1 MNVNYEYYRLFYYVC
16 KYHSITRAANVLRM
30 SQPNVTRALNR
41 LEEQLGCKLLVR
53 STRGVTMTPEGEV
66 LFAHVEIAQE
76 QLQAGESELAGI
88 TALESGALTISA
100 SETALNVF
108 LLDKLREFHRRYPGV
123 RLRIANHSTPQA
135 IRALGRGL
143 VDLCVITTPA
153 RLESTMR
160 RTLLMPFQEIL
171 IAGRNFEF
179 LQGRCWALKE
189 LQQYPL
195 ICLGSETMTYAFYNQ
210 FYLSN
215 NLVLQPDTEAATTD
229 QVVPGL
235 EKLVGDESRRLGLGY
250 VPQNFAKDALA
261 AGDVF
266 TIQLKEEIPTRHVV
280 LVQDGGRVPNA
291 AAREFARMLNSSVTQ
306 QNAP

>member
-143 VDLCVITTPA
+143 VVQC
-153 RLESTMR
+153 
-160 RTLLMPFQEIL
+160 
-171 IAGRNFEF
+171 
-179 LQGRCWALKE
+179 
-189 LQQYPL
+189 L
-195 ICLGSETMTYAFYNQ
+195 ICRGCCLIGHPCAGARAGGSLCDHHPGPVGIHDAPYPA
-210 FYLSN
+210 
-215 NLVLQPDTEAATTD
+215 DA
-229 QVVPGL
+229 VPGNS
-235 EKLVGDESRRLGLGY
+235 DCRQGL
-250 VPQNFAKDALA
+250 
-261 AGDVF
+261 
-266 TIQLKEEIPTRHVV
+266 
-280 LVQDGGRVPNA
+280 
-291 AAREFARMLNSSVTQ
+291 
-306 QNAP
+306 

>member
-16 KYHSITRAANVLRM
+16 KYRSITRAANVLRM

-41 LEEQLGCKLLVR
+41 LEQQLGCKLLVR
-53 STRGVTMTPEGEV
+53 STRGVTLTPEGEI

-88 TALESGALTISA
+88 TALESGTLTIGA
-100 SETALNVF
+100 SETALNIF
-108 LLDKLREFHRRYPGV
+108 LLDKLREFHLRYPGV

-153 RLESTMR
+153 RIEPAMR
-160 RTLLMPFQEIL
+160 RTLLMPFHEIL
-171 IAGRNFEF
+171 IAGRDFSF
-179 LQGRCWALKE
+179 LQGRSWSLKE
-189 LQQYPL
+189 LQAYPL

-210 FYLSN
+210 FYMTH
-215 NLVLQPDTEAATTD
+215 NLILQPDTEAATTD
-229 QVVPGL
+229 QVVP
-235 EKLVGDESRRLGLGY
+235 LVKSGLGLGY
-250 VPQNFAKDALA
+250 VPQNFARDALA

-266 TIQLKEEIPTRHVV
+266 AIQLKEEIPARNIV
-280 LVQDGGRVPNA
+280 LVQDASRVPNA
-291 AAREFARMLNSSVTQ
+291 AAREFERMLNNSVMPQ
-306 QNAP
+306 GAP

>member
-135 IRALGRGL
+135 IR
-143 VDLCVITTPA
+143 
-153 RLESTMR
+153 
-160 RTLLMPFQEIL
+160 TLLMPFQEIL
-171 IAGRNFEF
+171 IAGRDFEF
-179 LQGRCWALKE
+179 LQGRRWALKE

-229 QVVPGL
+229 QVVP
-235 EKLVGDESRRLGLGY
+235 LVKSGLGLGY

>member
-16 KYHSITRAANVLRM
+16 KYRSITRAANVLRM

-41 LEEQLGCKLLVR
+41 LEQQLGCKLLVR
-53 STRGVTMTPEGEV
+53 STRGVTLTPEGEI

-88 TALESGALTISA
+88 TALESGTLTIGA
-100 SETALNVF
+100 SETALNIF
-108 LLDKLREFHRRYPGV
+108 LLDKLREFHLRYPGV

-153 RLESTMR
+153 RIEPAMR
-160 RTLLMPFQEIL
+160 RTLLMPFHEIL
-171 IAGRNFEF
+171 IAGREFDF
-179 LQGRCWALKE
+179 LQGRSWSLKE
-189 LQQYPL
+189 LQAYPL

-210 FYLSN
+210 FYMMN
-215 NLVLQPDTEAATTD
+215 NLILQPDTEAATTD
-229 QVVPGL
+229 QVVP
-235 EKLVGDESRRLGLGY
+235 LVKSGLGLGY
-250 VPQNFAKDALA
+250 VPQNFARDALA

-266 TIQLKEEIPTRHVV
+266 AIQLKEEIPARNIV
-280 LVQDGGRVPNA
+280 LVEDAGRVPNA
-291 AAREFARMLNSSVTQ
+291 AAREFVRMLNNSVMPQ
-306 QNAP
+306 DAP

>member
-1 MNVNYEYYRLFYYVC
+1 MLDGQKLCGGNADFIRTAAALPDVV
-16 KYHSITRAANVLRM
+16 SVRA
-30 SQPNVTRALNR
+30 
-41 LEEQLGCKLLVR
+41 EQLAEEGKTPLFFARGGKLL
-53 STRGVTMTPEGEV
+53 GVIAVADV
-66 LFAHVEIAQE
+66 LKPD
-76 QLQAGESELAGI
+76 S
-88 TALESGALTISA
+88 
-100 SETALNVF
+100 
-108 LLDKLREFHRRYPGV
+108 
-123 RLRIANHSTPQA
+123 PQA

-179 LQGRCWALKE
+179 LQGRRWALKE

-229 QVVPGL
+229 QVVP
-235 EKLVGDESRRLGLGY
+235 LVKSGLGLGY

>member
-53 STRGVTMTPEGEV
+53 STRGVTMTP
-66 LFAHVEIAQE
+66 
-76 QLQAGESELAGI
+76 LAGI

-179 LQGRCWALKE
+179 LQGRRWALKE

-229 QVVPGL
+229 QVVP
-235 EKLVGDESRRLGLGY
+235 LVKSGLGLGY

>member
-16 KYHSITRAANVLRM
+16 KYRSITRAANVLRM

-41 LEEQLGCKLLVR
+41 LEQQLGCKLLVR
-53 STRGVTMTPEGEV
+53 STRGVTLTPEGEI

-88 TALESGALTISA
+88 TALESGTLTIGA
-100 SETALNVF
+100 SETALNIF
-108 LLDKLREFHRRYPGV
+108 LLDKLREFHLRYPGV

-153 RLESTMR
+153 RIEPAMR
-160 RTLLMPFQEIL
+160 RTLLMPFHEIL
-171 IAGRNFEF
+171 IAGREFGF
-179 LQGRCWALKE
+179 LQGRSWSLKE
-189 LQQYPL
+189 LQAYPL

-210 FYLSN
+210 FYMMN

-229 QVVPGL
+229 QVVP
-235 EKLVGDESRRLGLGY
+235 LVKSGLGLGY
-250 VPQNFAKDALA
+250 VPQNFARDALA

-266 TIQLKEEIPTRHVV
+266 AIQLKEEIPARNIV
-280 LVQDGGRVPNA
+280 LVEDASRVPNA
-291 AAREFARMLNSSVTQ
+291 AAREFVRMLNNSVMPQ
-306 QNAP
+306 AEL

>member
-1 MNVNYEYYRLFYYVC
+1 MF
-16 KYHSITRAANVLRM
+16 
-30 SQPNVTRALNR
+30 SQHPQHIRKISSSFPALH
-41 LEEQLGCKLLVR
+41 G
-53 STRGVTMTPEGEV
+53 
-66 LFAHVEIAQE
+66 
-76 QLQAGESELAGI
+76 
-88 TALESGALTISA
+88 
-100 SETALNVF
+100 F
-108 LLDKLREFHRRYPGV
+108 LLPVLGAFHRAHPGI

-143 VDLCVITTPA
+143 GDLCVITTPA

-171 IAGRNFEF
+171 IAGRDFEF
-179 LQGRCWALKE
+179 LQGRRWALKE

-229 QVVPGL
+229 QVVP
-235 EKLVGDESRRLGLGY
+235 LVKSGLGLGY

-291 AAREFARMLNSSVTQ
+291 AAREFSRMLNSSVTQ

>member
-1 MNVNYEYYRLFYYVC
+1 M
-16 KYHSITRAANVLRM
+16 
-30 SQPNVTRALNR
+30 
-41 LEEQLGCKLLVR
+41 
-53 STRGVTMTPEGEV
+53 
-66 LFAHVEIAQE
+66 
-76 QLQAGESELAGI
+76 
-88 TALESGALTISA
+88 
-100 SETALNVF
+100 NVF

-179 LQGRCWALKE
+179 LQGRRWALKE

-229 QVVPGL
+229 QVVP
-235 EKLVGDESRRLGLGY
+235 LVKSGLGLGY
-250 VPQNFAKDALA
+250 VPQNFAKDAGRGGCVYHPVERGNPHPSCCAGAGWRPCSQRSCARICPDAEQQRYA
-261 AGDVF
+261 AEC
-266 TIQLKEEIPTRHVV
+266 TIS
-280 LVQDGGRVPNA
+280 G
-291 AAREFARMLNSSVTQ
+291 
-306 QNAP
+306 QNCAPAPEN

>member
-16 KYHSITRAANVLRM
+16 KYRSITRAANVLRM

-41 LEEQLGCKLLVR
+41 LEQQLGCKLLVR
-53 STRGVTMTPEGEV
+53 STRGVTLTPEGEI

-88 TALESGALTISA
+88 TALESGTLTIGA
-100 SETALNVF
+100 SETALNIF
-108 LLDKLREFHRRYPGV
+108 LLDKLREFHLRYPGV

-153 RLESTMR
+153 RIEPAMR
-160 RTLLMPFQEIL
+160 RTLLMPFHEIL
-171 IAGRNFEF
+171 IAGREFGF
-179 LQGRCWALKE
+179 LQGRSWSLKE
-189 LQQYPL
+189 LQAYPL

-210 FYLSN
+210 FYMMN

-229 QVVPGL
+229 QVVP
-235 EKLVGDESRRLGLGY
+235 LVKSGLGLGY
-250 VPQNFAKDALA
+250 VPQNFARDALA

-266 TIQLKEEIPTRHVV
+266 AIQLKEEIPARNIV
-280 LVQDGGRVPNA
+280 LVEDASRVPNA
-291 AAREFARMLNSSVTQ
+291 AAREFVRMLNNSVIPQ
-306 QNAP
+306 AEL

>member
-41 LEEQLGCKLLVR
+41 LEEQLGCK
-53 STRGVTMTPEGEV
+53 RGVTMTPEGEV

-123 RLRIANHSTPQA
+123 RLRIANHSTP
-135 IRALGRGL
+135 L

-171 IAGRNFEF
+171 IAGRDFEF
-179 LQGRCWALKE
+179 LQGRRWALKE

-229 QVVPGL
+229 QVVP
-235 EKLVGDESRRLGLGY
+235 LVKSGLGLGY

>member
-143 VDLCVITTPA
+143 
-153 RLESTMR
+153 
-160 RTLLMPFQEIL
+160 
-171 IAGRNFEF
+171 
-179 LQGRCWALKE
+179 
-189 LQQYPL
+189 
-195 ICLGSETMTYAFYNQ
+195 
-210 FYLSN
+210 
-215 NLVLQPDTEAATTD
+215 
-229 QVVPGL
+229 
-235 EKLVGDESRRLGLGY
+235 GLGY

>member
-1 MNVNYEYYRLFYYVC
+1 MAKRRKRGKTVNVNYEYYRLFYYVC

-135 IRALGRGL
+135 CIL
-143 VDLCVITTPA
+143 PA
-153 RLESTMR
+153 
-160 RTLLMPFQEIL
+160 
-171 IAGRNFEF
+171 
-179 LQGRCWALKE
+179 
-189 LQQYPL
+189 
-195 ICLGSETMTYAFYNQ
+195 
-210 FYLSN
+210 
-215 NLVLQPDTEAATTD
+215 
-229 QVVPGL
+229 
-235 EKLVGDESRRLGLGY
+235 
-250 VPQNFAKDALA
+250 A
-261 AGDVF
+261 AG
-266 TIQLKEEIPTRHVV
+266 IE
-280 LVQDGGRVPNA
+280 
-291 AAREFARMLNSSVTQ
+291 SVTVLGIQ
-306 QNAP
+306 HRVGMYLTRSCGN